1 MSDKILQVKNL
12 SISFRT
18 GAGKVQAVRDISFD
32 LLRGETL
39 AIVGESGSGKSVTSR
54 AILGITAGNGVH
66 ENGVILF
73 EDKDLLQ
80 ITEDDFHKIRGDKI
94 SMVFQDPLSALNP
107 IMRTGK
113 QMTEAMIHN
122 NKADRRDANA
132 RLKSIQKNLAKR
144 VHEAF
149 PDASAEEKKYHQEA
163 LAGFRRIQKAQT
175 MLELLYGMA
184 REQAAEA
191 RRLSIALSQDIDK
204 HIHNQVAKTLTALRH
219 RLKGAVNPAVLS
231 QEEHDQ
237 FVAYLDTFN
246 QDKHHARLAEGLDVI
261 AQGMER
267 ALNQPHP
274 DFFDLAETK
283 LRESDGNALPVS
295 AEGDFLGGFKKL
307 LGTSLEYTRNEAEK
321 RRQHALET
329 INRHFDDVARKP
341 LDIRLARKALAQMS
355 HAVEAAIEPLDIH
368 QDSQMHTFK
377 PSVRIALDRYRD
389 AISAN
394 RREQRRFN
402 RATAKLARAKARG
415 KDSWKVA
422 PLGLTDLDHA
432 HDNLI
437 AMVERMRQSLAHPM
451 GQFDAAQSAEELVAF
466 SASLASRATDK
477 VTPAAARDRAI
488 ALMREVGIP
497 QPELRFKQYPFELSG
512 GMRQRIVIA
521 IALSANP
528 DILICDEPT
537 TALDVTIQ
545 SQILELINNIK
556 RERGLSIIFITHDLG
571 VVANMADRVAVMYAG
586 KIVEIG
592 QADEVFYEPAHPYT
606 WALLSSMPDLD
617 TKEKLTAI
625 PGTPPNMVLP
635 PKGDAFA
642 DRNQYAMAIDFE
654 QQPPLFRITDTHY
667 AATWLRHPAAPKV
680 EPPAIVTERIR
691 RMKEREAA
699 K

>member
-1 MSDKILQVKNL
+1 MSDRILQVKNL

-54 AILGITAGNGVH
+54 AILGITAPNGVH

-94 SMVFQDPLSALNP
+94 AMVFQDPLSALNP

-113 QMTEAMIHN
+113 QMTEAMMLN
-122 NKADRRDANA
+122 NKADRRDAKK
-132 RLKSIQKNLAKR
+132 RLKEIQDSLGKR
-144 VHEAF
+144 MAEAHKY
-149 PDASAEEKKYHQEA
+149 ASPEEKKYQQKA
-163 LAGFRRIQKAQT
+163 LAGFRLIQKGQI
-175 MLELLYGMA
+175 MLELLYGRA
-184 REQAAEA
+184 REEAAEA
-191 RRLSIALSQDIDK
+191 RRLALGLSRDIDR
-204 HIHNQVAKTLTALRH
+204 HVHQNVPKTLRQLRSKL
-219 RLKGAVNPAVLS
+219 RGAVNPYVLE
-231 QEEHDQ
+231 QAGHD
-237 FVAYLDTFN
+237 AYADILDGFEK
-246 QDKHHARLAEGLDVI
+246 DRHHARLSEGLGRI
-261 AQGMER
+261 AQGMEQ
-267 ALNQPHP
+267 ALAKEAP
-274 DFFDLAETK
+274 DFFSVAEAK
-283 LRESDGNALPVS
+283 LRESPRGSLPVS
-295 AEGDFLGGFKKL
+295 GEGDFLTDFKRI
-307 LGTSLEYTRNEAEK
+307 LESTLAHSQEQAAL
-321 RRQHALET
+321 RRAQALEAVES
-329 INRHFDDVARKP
+329 HFETVARKP
-341 LDIRLARKALAQMS
+341 MDQAAVKKALSAMGR
-355 HAVEAAIEPLDIH
+355 AVEAAIEPLNTQ
-368 QDSQMHTFK
+368 QDSQLHTFQPGVK
-377 PSVRIALDRYRD
+377 SALERYRS

-394 RREQRRFN
+394 RRETRRFN
-402 RATAKLARAKARG
+402 RANAKWERANARG
-415 KDSWKVA
+415 KANWKVP

-437 AMVERMRQSLAHPM
+437 HMVDRMRRSLA
-451 GQFDAAQSAEELVAF
+451 QAQTPLSPARQADELVRF
-466 SASLASRATDK
+466 SAQLTTRAASK
-477 VTPAAARDRAI
+477 VTPAAAHDRAI

-497 QPELRFKQYPFELSG
+497 EPELRFKQFPFELSG

-521 IALSANP
+521 IALAANP

-545 SQILELINNIK
+545 SQILELINHIK
-556 RERGLSIIFITHDLG
+556 QERGLSIIFITHDLG

-617 TKEKLTAI
+617 TKEQLSAI

-635 PKGDAFA
+635 PVGDAFA
-642 DRNQYAMAIDFE
+642 ERNHYAMAIDFE

-667 AATWLRHPAAPKV
+667 AATWLRHPEAPHV
-680 EPPAIVTERIR
+680 EPPAIVTERIQ

-699 K
+699 L